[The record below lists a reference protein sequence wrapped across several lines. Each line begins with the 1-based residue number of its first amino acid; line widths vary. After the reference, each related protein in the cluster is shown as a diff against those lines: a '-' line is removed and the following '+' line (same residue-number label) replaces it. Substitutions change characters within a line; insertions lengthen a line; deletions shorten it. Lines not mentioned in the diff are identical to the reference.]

1 MATALSTARAAIAS
15 GSAASTAAT
24 AENFQRYYQEA
35 GPDYVAWS
43 PNFNMHFGFF
53 RWGMN
58 PFQREA
64 MLEQMNREVLR
75 RLCLNTESPRILD
88 MGCGLGATLRNLAR
102 QLPAARLH
110 GITLVPWQL
119 QQGRLL
125 NRSIPNS
132 VPITLT
138 LGDYQR
144 TQYASASF
152 DAVYAIESSCYAA
165 GANKSAF
172 LREADRLL
180 RPGGRIVVAD
190 GFLGP
195 GKLRGP
201 QKSICRTL
209 CDCWAIDTLGEIEP
223 FTRELQRLGFRDIAV
238 EPMQARVTPSALH
251 VPWVTLKFL
260 IASVVFGRRKMT
272 RARWNNILA
281 PILLSFVGRPIGPMA
296 YYIVS
301 ATRA

>member
-1 MATALSTARAAIAS
+1 
-15 GSAASTAAT
+15 
-24 AENFQRYYQEA
+24 
-35 GPDYVAWS
+35 
-43 PNFNMHFGFF
+43 
-53 RWGMN
+53 
-58 PFQREA
+58 
-64 MLEQMNREVLR
+64 
-75 RLCLNTESPRILD
+75 
-88 MGCGLGATLRNLAR
+88 MGCGLGATLRTLAR
-102 QLPAARLH
+102 QLPTARLH

-238 EPMQARVTPSALH
+238 EPMQARVTPSVLH

-281 PILLSFVGRPIGPMA
+281 PILLPFVGRPIGPMA